1 MGAPTQTMA
10 AKARNL
16 AAEDR
21 LAKEWWNKMKKSQK
35 DHTEEELIDSVPK
48 HIITMAGW
56 GATGKTSLLRAM
68 RTDMTF
74 DLDEEPTMGGRCHQT
89 IGPFGPE
96 KRRVQL
102 WDVSGKVHGEDEYMF
117 VTGSHGR
124 GKGPQL
130 RPGRLV
136 FRCQMRK
143 QMQKRNESMDPQQ
156 RNERISMTVIT
167 YDASDSST
175 FKEMDMFYQWA
186 KYAQGE
192 GALVAL
198 VANKCDLTNQ
208 VPPEDAQ
215 ALVDKWNA
223 EFPDCCSFHQVSAK
237 DGTGMP
243 ELKESLGTTLV
254 AKEIGSKYTKYFP
267 WREEFLQLLEDGYEP
282 RDAEH
287 MLIDEEGDVEEVIRL
302 MHDETDME
310 SRIGL
315 Y

>member
-1 MGAPTQTMA
+1 MNRFGEDFGMIFDAFLTLLFFAFSASTPLTLLSGQPNMA

-21 LAKEWWNKMKKSQK
+21 LANEWWNKMKKSQK

-68 RTDMTF
+68 REDMAF
-74 DLDEEPTMGGRCHQT
+74 DPDEEPTMGGRCHQT

-117 VTGSHGR
+117 VTGTHGR

-143 QMQKRNESMDPQQ
+143 QMQ
-156 RNERISMTVIT
+156 V
-167 YDASDSST
+167 
-175 FKEMDMFYQWA
+175 
-186 KYAQGE
+186 
-192 GALVAL
+192 L
-198 VANKCDLTNQ
+198 
-208 VPPEDAQ
+208 
-215 ALVDKWNA
+215 
-223 EFPDCCSFHQVSAK
+223 
-237 DGTGMP
+237 
-243 ELKESLGTTLV
+243 
-254 AKEIGSKYTKYFP
+254 
-267 WREEFLQLLEDGYEP
+267 
-282 RDAEH
+282 
-287 MLIDEEGDVEEVIRL
+287 
-302 MHDETDME
+302 
-310 SRIGL
+310 
-315 Y
+315 